1 MQSIGST
8 CSVSLNVCGREAGP
22 QNNWIITQHI
32 SRKVP
37 LGVTT
42 VNLPVVQLL
51 FDLALNS
58 GCPSSSSCVEAL
70 SLYVWETSAPNAT
83 SAANTDNYHFIANFS
98 SGTTQLTIDFPSAQH
113 TGFYLGIRDN
123 GTCVDSLNRVLV
135 YYITCEAVT
144 VGLARVGEAVFSSGS
159 AVRGECVAGSVAV
172 QETGP
177 LLVCSERGEWSV
189 ASRCHCSTQHYMN
202 NTALQCL
209 GKII

>member
-1 MQSIGST
+1 M
-8 CSVSLNVCGREAGP
+8 CGHEAGP

-32 SRKVP
+32 SQQVE
-37 LGVTT
+37 VDSAT
-42 VNLPVVQLL
+42 VNLPSVIVRI
-51 FDLALNS
+51 DWTLNS
-58 GCPSSSSCVEAL
+58 DCPSSLSCVEAL

-98 SGTTQLTIDFPSAQH
+98 SGTTQLTIHFPSAQH

-123 GTCVDSLNRVLV
+123 GTCVDSLDRVLV
-135 YYITCEAVT
+135 YYVTCEAAT

-159 AVRGECVAGSVAV
+159 AVRGECVADSVAV

-189 ASRCHCSTQHYMN
+189 ASGCHCSTQHYMD
-202 NTALQCL
+202 NTAPQCL
-209 GKII
+209 GKILCSVSIIM